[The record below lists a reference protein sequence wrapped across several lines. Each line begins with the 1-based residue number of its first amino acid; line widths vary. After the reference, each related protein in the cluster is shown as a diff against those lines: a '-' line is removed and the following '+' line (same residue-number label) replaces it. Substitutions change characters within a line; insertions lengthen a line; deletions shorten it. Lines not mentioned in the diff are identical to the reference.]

1 MLTARFERLLRRLLS
16 GFIVYDDA
24 SRKADE
30 VEQLAA
36 FRVELDRAR
45 DEIAVERVVVHHR
58 AHAMKNLNMT
68 ALSDYD
74 IAVLRV
80 RGMISN

>member
-16 GFIVYDDA
+16 AFITYDDA
-24 SRKADE
+24 SRRADR
-30 VEQLAA
+30 VAQLAA

-45 DEIAVERVVVHHR
+45 DQIAEERVVVNHR

>member
-16 GFIVYDDA
+16 AYDDA
-24 SRKADE
+24 SRRADR
-30 VEQLAA
+30 VAQLAA

-45 DEIAVERVVVHHR
+45 DQIAEERIVVNHR

>member
-16 GFIVYDDA
+16 AFIAYDDA
-24 SRKADE
+24 LRTADRVTE
-30 VEQLAA
+30 LGT

-45 DEIAVERVVVHHR
+45 SEIATERMVVHQR
-58 AHAMKNLNMT
+58 ARWRKVLNMT

-80 RGMISN
+80 QGMISN

>member
-16 GFIVYDDA
+16 AFIAYDDA
-24 SRKADE
+24 LRTPDRVTE
-30 VEQLAA
+30 LGT

-45 DEIAVERVVVHHR
+45 TQIAAERIAVHR
-58 AHAMKNLNMT
+58 RALGKKVLNLS

-80 RGMISN
+80 HGMISN